1 MRQVWIERAG
11 PPDVLAVRE
20 AEDPTP
26 AAGQVRV
33 RVEACGVNFG
43 DIIGRLGAYPD
54 LPIPCVPGFEV
65 AGRIDE
71 VGEGVDAGWV
81 GKDVFSMLGAGGY
94 TDTICV
100 EPVAAIERP
109 PGMSAHE
116 GAAFPVNYLTA
127 HLLVERLGA
136 LLPDETVLIH
146 SAGGGVGTA
155 AIQLSRRIGAQI
167 IGCASSHKHDFL
179 KSLGV
184 DHCIDY
190 TSEDFETRVRD
201 ITGGRGVE
209 LILDPVGGN
218 SFKKSCRVLAATG
231 RLGMYGMSSVGTNRG
246 RSWMGSL
253 KAAWGTRLRFTPP
266 GLMRQNVGVFGVSL
280 SSLTVAPE
288 RMRTWLEKL
297 VDHYREGEL
306 RPVIGATFPLEQ
318 AADAHR
324 LIESRGN
331 VGKVVLET

>member
-1 MRQVWIERAG
+1 MRQIWIERAG
-11 PPDVLAVRE
+11 PPDALTLRE
-20 AEDPTP
+20 SEDPTP
-26 AAGQVRV
+26 AQGQMRI
-33 RVEACGVNFG
+33 RVEAAGVNFA
-43 DIIGRLGAYPD
+43 DIMGRLGAYPD

-65 AGRIDE
+65 AGRVDE
-71 VGEGVDAGWV
+71 VGEDVDPAWV
-81 GKDVFSMLGAGGY
+81 GKDVFAMLGSGGY

-100 EPVAAIERP
+100 NPVAALERP
-109 PGMSAHE
+109 RGMSAHE

-136 LLPDETVLIH
+136 LLPDETILIH

-155 AIQLSRRIGAQI
+155 AIQLARRIGAQI

-190 TSEDFETRVRD
+190 TAEDFETRVRD

-209 LILDPVGGN
+209 LILDPVGGS
-218 SFKKSCRVLAATG
+218 SFKKSCRVLAPTG
-231 RLGMYGMSSVGTNRG
+231 RLGMYGMSSVGTSRTRN
-246 RSWMGSL
+246 WMGSL

-280 SSLTVAPE
+280 SSLNVSRE
-288 RMRTWLEKL
+288 RMRSWLETL
-297 VDHYREGEL
+297 VGHYREGEL
-306 RPVIGATFPLEQ
+306 RPVVGATFPLEQ

-324 LIESRGN
+324 LIEARGN
-331 VGKVVLET
+331 VGKVLLET